1 MANRRA
7 LRPDRQIYRQLR
19 QIGQRRFDK
28 ILGIEIAILVIGGLG
43 LIWLVKWLFF

>member
-19 QIGQRRFDK
+19 QNGRKVFDLMLVVEIG
-28 ILGIEIAILVIGGLG
+28 IVVLG
-43 LIWLVKWLFF
+43 LAGIVLLIRWLFF